1 MPKILI
7 SCHPQ
12 NASLI
17 PAVTEDALEEANCAV
32 YCLRENFAESGAAEK
47 ESSET
52 GTAGKV
58 LVEPGEGDKE
68 SDETEV
74 AGRKHLGVKAVMEY
88 LEFQLAEMNLFVLLV
103 TPSLLE
109 EGNYCGFMSI
119 RRQKTGRFPCFRF
132 RWHEWIVVRCSS
144 SIKISRSGR
153 CGGWKGF
160 RCVGRSA
167 GRDFYSLLDF
177 Q

>member
-1 MPKILI
+1 MI

-132 RWHEWIVVRCSS
+132 RWHEWIVVRCTS
-144 SIKISRSGR
+144 SIKISASPRSGA
-153 CGGWKGF
+153 CNAF
-160 RCVGRSA
+160 RSVGTTPPTH
-167 GRDFYSLLDF
+167 FYSLLHF